1 MIYIIRL
8 LMIVAL
14 GGLLAAAQTQPSDQ
28 TSNSQ
33 PPKPQAD
40 AAAHEDHDPLLD
52 PPPLPHGKVSLLGG
66 TITKLDM
73 VRDRMTVK
81 AFAGHN
87 VPLTFDTRTKFF
99 LNEVPV
105 SQREVKPGQRI
116 YVDTM
121 LNGDKVFAKSI
132 WIQTEAATGN
142 GRGQVLGFDSGE
154 NVLTVRDEVSSQ
166 PMKFRVTPETV
177 LRSGKDTRPVT
188 AIKPG
193 SLVTLTFGPQQG
205 KYGTVKEISL
215 TAEPGQEFSFF
226 GTITFIDLSRR
237 MIAIANRNDQKTY
250 DISLGPVPSGVVRTL
265 HEGSQVGVSAVF
277 DGKQYVARELAPA
290 AAGESAKE

>member
-1 MIYIIRL
+1 MVYLIRL
-8 LMIVAL
+8 VTVLAL
-14 GGLLAAAQTQPSDQ
+14 GGLLAAQTQPSAAPANSPAAQPQ
-28 TSNSQ
+28 TSGTAS
-33 PPKPQAD
+33 
-40 AAAHEDHDPLLD
+40 EDRDPLLD
-52 PPPLPHGKVSLLGG
+52 PPPLPKAKVSLLGG
-66 TITKLDM
+66 TIAKLDM

-81 AFAGHN
+81 AFAGHD

-99 LNEVPV
+99 LNDVPV
-105 SQREVKPGQRI
+105 SQREIKPGQRV

-132 WIQTEAATGN
+132 WIQTEAAAGN
-142 GRGQVLGFDSGE
+142 GRGQVLGFDSGD

-177 LRSGKDTRPVT
+177 LRSGNATRPVT
-188 AIKPG
+188 TLKPG

-215 TAEPGQEFSFF
+215 TAEPGQVFSFF
-226 GTITFIDLSRR
+226 GTITFIDLSRQ
-237 MIAIANRNDQKTY
+237 MIAVANRNDQKTY
-250 DISLGPVPSGVVRTL
+250 DISLGPIPSGVIRSL
-265 HEGSQVGVSAVF
+265 HEGSEVGVSAVF

-290 AAGESAKE
+290 APGESAKE